1 MQIQGPTGNSSSIG
15 LQIYNST
22 TGTPY
27 GAHGIFVN
35 GPRYGN
41 AGISIKNPNVGT
53 VFMRFYNNSGTSVG
67 TITQNGT
74 SSTSYNTSSDYRLK
88 ENIVPMTGSIDR
100 LKELKPSKFNFINQ
114 DVSRGATITVD
125 GFIAHEV
132 SDIIPEAITGEKD
145 GLDFEGNPEYQSIDQ
160 SKIVPLLTGA
170 LQEAISKIESLEARI
185 KALES

>member
-22 TGTPY
+22 TGSPY
-27 GAHGIFVN
+27 GSHGIFVN

-53 VFMRFYNNSGTSVG
+53 TFMRFYNNSGSSVG

-100 LKELKPSKFNFINQ
+100 LKQLKPSK
-114 DVSRGATITVD
+114 V
-125 GFIAHEV
+125 
-132 SDIIPEAITGEKD
+132 
-145 GLDFEGNPEYQSIDQ
+145 
-160 SKIVPLLTGA
+160 
-170 LQEAISKIESLEARI
+170 
-185 KALES
+185 